1 LSGKIGAGGDQP
13 AGDGPAQIELWCV
26 DLAAAAP
33 VLDAVERRIPRLAA
47 SDRERA
53 EAFSDQDVIA
63 ERRATYIALRI
74 LIERAGG
81 SHWRGVPLQRGT
93 HGKPHLDN
101 ASVSFSYSHAT
112 GIALIGITCGRAKC
126 GPIGVD
132 IERARAVHVRVP
144 RRDGIEIAGAAL
156 AKGAALPADAD
167 ARFLQA
173 WVRLEALAKLRG
185 TGVGRLLSKLRLMGG
200 EASTP
205 TEIRSRV
212 ESALGEEPAAAVHDL
227 QIDRRIGQREGL
239 FAAVAA
245 PLTVAVAQPQ
255 WFPTSVEGIETLLA
269 RSRGGLDVDRA
280 GGAGQKGHGGA

>member
-1 LSGKIGAGGDQP
+1 MSGIIGTGGDQP
-13 AGDGPAQIELWCV
+13 GSDAPARIELWCI
-26 DLAAAAP
+26 DLAAAGSA
-33 VLDAVERRIPRLAA
+33 LDDIERRTPRLAA
-47 SDRERA
+47 SDRDRA
-53 EAFSDQDVIA
+53 ETFSDSGIVA

-81 SHWRGVPLQRGT
+81 IRWRGEPLQRGT
-93 HGKPHLDN
+93 LGKPHLAN
-101 ASVSFSYSHAT
+101 APVAFSYSHAP
-112 GIALIGITCGRAKC
+112 GIALIGITCGRAHC

-156 AKGAALPADAD
+156 AKGAALPSDAD

-205 TEIRSRV
+205 TEIRARV

-227 QIDRRIGQREGL
+227 QTDLHIGEGL

-245 PLTVAVAQPQ
+245 PLTARLAQPE
-255 WFPTSVEGIETLLA
+255 WFPASVDGIETLLA
-269 RSRGGLDVDRA
+269 REGGGLDVDRA